1 MVKIKEQL
9 LWTSMKIKNDK
20 LKVKVKSVKNRNC
33 KVYYGIDS
41 TSSGWVS
48 VGRDIFL

>member
-20 LKVKVKSVKNRNC
+20 LKVLKTEIAKFIKELIALAVVE
-33 KVYYGIDS
+33 
-41 TSSGWVS
+41 
-48 VGRDIFL
+48 